1 MDSEDEE
8 FAHGAKRTTVVSA
21 RKTAP
26 DRRIPSYCEFATHRI
41 EESRWRVACQTDD
54 QYNIDKRLARIVNT
68 MASLPTVASVL
79 GGQARLHARPR
90 SAHDWHELIR
100 RGLPVA
106 AMDAFKQQAM
116 LADAELAQLIGVSEK
131 TLSRARAGHAK
142 LDAIASDRLYR
153 VVRLVVLATE
163 VLESP
168 QAALRW
174 LKRAQVGLGS
184 ATPLEMMTTDAGSAE
199 VEKLLLRIEHGVYS

>member
-1 MDSEDEE
+1 MTSLS
-8 FAHGAKRTTVVSA
+8 TVS
-21 RKTAP
+21 
-26 DRRIPSYCEFATHRI
+26 
-41 EESRWRVACQTDD
+41 
-54 QYNIDKRLARIVNT
+54 
-68 MASLPTVASVL
+68 SVL
-79 GGQARLHARPR
+79 GGQVRLQARPR
-90 SAHDWHELIR
+90 TAHDWHALIQ

-106 AMDAFKQQAM
+106 AMDSFKQQAM
-116 LADAELAQLIGVSEK
+116 LSDAELAQLIGVSEK

-142 LDAIASDRLYR
+142 LDPIASDRLYR
-153 VVRLVVLATE
+153 VVRLVVLAAE

-184 ATPLEMMTTDAGSAE
+184 VTPLGMMTTDAGSGE

>member
-1 MDSEDEE
+1 M
-8 FAHGAKRTTVVSA
+8 VS
-21 RKTAP
+21 
-26 DRRIPSYCEFATHRI
+26 IS
-41 EESRWRVACQTDD
+41 
-54 QYNIDKRLARIVNT
+54 
-68 MASLPTVASVL
+68 TVASVL
-79 GGQARLHARPR
+79 GGQAGLQARPR

-116 LADAELAQLIGVSEK
+116 LADAELAKLIGVSEK
-131 TLSRARAGHAK
+131 TLSRARVGHSN
-142 LDAIASDRLYR
+142 LDSIASDRLYR

-174 LKRAQVGLGS
+174 IKRTQVGLGG

>member
-1 MDSEDEE
+1 
-8 FAHGAKRTTVVSA
+8 
-21 RKTAP
+21 
-26 DRRIPSYCEFATHRI
+26 
-41 EESRWRVACQTDD
+41 
-54 QYNIDKRLARIVNT
+54 
-68 MASLPTVASVL
+68 MASLSAVSRVL

-90 SAHDWHELIR
+90 SAHDWHELIQ

-116 LADAELAQLIGVSEK
+116 LSDAELSQLIGVSEK
-131 TLSRARAGHAK
+131 TLSRARAGHGK
-142 LDAIASDRLYR
+142 LDPVASDRLYR
-153 VVRLVVLATE
+153 VVRLVVLAAE

-184 ATPLEMMTTDAGSAE
+184 ATPLAMMTTDAGSAE

>member
-1 MDSEDEE
+1 M
-8 FAHGAKRTTVVSA
+8 T
-21 RKTAP
+21 
-26 DRRIPSYCEFATHRI
+26 
-41 EESRWRVACQTDD
+41 
-54 QYNIDKRLARIVNT
+54 
-68 MASLPTVASVL
+68 SLSTISSVL
-79 GGQARLHARPR
+79 GGQAQLQARPR

-116 LADAELAQLIGVSEK
+116 LSDAELAQLIGVSEK
-131 TLSRARAGHAK
+131 TLSRARAGHGK
-142 LDAIASDRLYR
+142 LDPIASDRLYR
-153 VVRLVVLATE
+153 VVRLVVLAAE
-163 VLESP
+163 VLEST

-184 ATPLEMMTTDAGSAE
+184 ATPLAMMTTDAGSAE

>member
-1 MDSEDEE
+1 
-8 FAHGAKRTTVVSA
+8 
-21 RKTAP
+21 
-26 DRRIPSYCEFATHRI
+26 
-41 EESRWRVACQTDD
+41 
-54 QYNIDKRLARIVNT
+54 
-68 MASLPTVASVL
+68 MASLSTVSSVL
-79 GGQARLHARPR
+79 GGQARLQARPR

-116 LADAELAQLIGVSEK
+116 VSDGELAQLIGVSEK
-131 TLSRARAGHAK
+131 TLSRARAGRAK
-142 LDAIASDRLYR
+142 LDPIASDRLYR
-153 VVRLVVLATE
+153 AVRLVVLAGE

-184 ATPLEMMTTDAGSAE
+184 ATPLAMMTTDAGSAE

>member
-1 MDSEDEE
+1 M
-8 FAHGAKRTTVVSA
+8 
-21 RKTAP
+21 
-26 DRRIPSYCEFATHRI
+26 
-41 EESRWRVACQTDD
+41 
-54 QYNIDKRLARIVNT
+54 
-68 MASLPTVASVL
+68 
-79 GGQARLHARPR
+79 
-90 SAHDWHELIR
+90 
-100 RGLPVA
+100 A

-131 TLSRARAGHAK
+131 TLSRARVGNAK
-142 LDAIASDRLYR
+142 LDSIASDRLYR

-174 LKRAQVGLGS
+174 VKRAQVGLGG